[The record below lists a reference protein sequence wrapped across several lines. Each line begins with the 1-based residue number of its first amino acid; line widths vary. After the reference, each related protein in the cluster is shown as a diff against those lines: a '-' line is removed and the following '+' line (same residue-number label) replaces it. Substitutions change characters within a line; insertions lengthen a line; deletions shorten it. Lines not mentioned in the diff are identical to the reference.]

1 MARGLEAEVRIAV
14 LNGPNLNLLGSREP
28 ELYGHE
34 TLEDVE
40 RRLRTVAQD
49 LAIDIEFAQSN
60 SEGQLIELV
69 HAMRGRVDGAL
80 VNAGAYTHSS
90 LALRDA
96 FAGCAVPFVE
106 VHITNIYAREPERR
120 RSMLSDAAVGMV
132 CGLGVLGYELA
143 LRGLVAHL
151 AAHD

>member
-1 MARGLEAEVRIAV
+1 MRIAV
-14 LNGPNLNLLGSREP
+14 LNGPNLNLLGTREP

-34 TLEDVE
+34 TLDDVE
-40 RRLRTVAQD
+40 GRLRKLGSELRVD
-49 LAIDIEFAQSN
+49 LEFAQRN
-60 SEGQLIELV
+60 SEGELIEIV
-69 HAMRGRVDGAL
+69 HAMRGRIDGAL
-80 VNAGAYTHSS
+80 VNAGAYTHTS

-96 FAGCAVPFVE
+96 FAGCSVPFVE

>member
-1 MARGLEAEVRIAV
+1 MRIAV
-14 LNGPNLNLLGSREP
+14 LNGPNLNLLGTREP

-34 TLEDVE
+34 TLDDVE
-40 RRLRTVAQD
+40 RRLRKIAAELKVE
-49 LAIDIEFAQSN
+49 LEFAQSN
-60 SEGQLIELV
+60 GEGELIEIV
-69 HAMRGRVDGAL
+69 HAMRGRVNGAL
-80 VNAGAYTHSS
+80 VNAGAYTHTS

-96 FAGCAVPFVE
+96 LVGCEVPFVE

-120 RSMLSDAAVGMV
+120 RSMLSDAAIGMV

-143 LRGLVAHL
+143 LRGLVSRL